1 MSERNVEALND
12 RERACLEHLRQAK
25 ELGVSFSQ
33 YCRDRDLKFQEW
45 SWVKR
50 TLIRKGVIDGRRRA
64 VKLKP
69 AGFVQVRV
77 APPAA
82 VATATP
88 SATVCRIRHP
98 SGWTIE
104 CTSFPEASWMSAL
117 MSGAAS

>member
-1 MSERNVEALND
+1 MSERNLEVLSD

-64 VKLKP
+64 VKIKP
-69 AGFVQVRV
+69 AGFVPVRV

-82 VATATP
+82 AATTP
-88 SATVCRIRHP
+88 ACRIRHP

-104 CTSFPEASWMSAL
+104 CASFPEASWMSAL
-117 MSGAAS
+117 MSRAAS